1 MICLDQPLNVFVTV
15 VEKRNFSRAA
25 EELHMTQPAVSQ
37 YIKNLEDSLGTKL
50 LERSNRSVELNKAG
64 EIVYHHAKELL
75 NLYSKMN
82 YLLDDLTNRAS
93 GKITIGA
100 SYTYGEY
107 VLPHVIAKIRNNYPL
122 ITPSITIGNSTEIGD
137 LVYSHQLD
145 VGIIEGDYPARD
157 MKVDDFTEDEMV
169 IVAAPSHVQVGN
181 GSILENE
188 MWIVREAGSGTR
200 EATEK
205 MWKQLEITP
214 ANTMAFGSTQLIK
227 ESVEAGIGISFLSR
241 WTIRKELE
249 LGSLVVL
256 TIPDFTYK
264 RTFSILMRSPFQ
276 TKVLEVFLDHLHDH
290 HIH

>member
-1 MICLDQPLNVFVTV
+1 MDQPLNVFVTV

-107 VLPHVIAKIRNNYPL
+107 VLPHVIAKIRHNYPL

-169 IVAAPSHVQVGN
+169 IVAAPSHVQVEN

-188 MWIVREAGSGTR
+188 MWIVRESGSGTR

-214 ANTMAFGSTQLIK
+214 PNTMAFGSTQLIK

-256 TIPDFTYK
+256 TIPDFTYT

-276 TKVLEVFLDHLHDH
+276 TKVLEVFLEHIHDH

>member
-1 MICLDQPLNVFVTV
+1 MDQPLNVFVTV

-37 YIKNLEDSLGTKL
+37 YIKNLEDSLGIKL

-107 VLPHVIAKIRNNYPL
+107 VLPHVIAKIRHNYPL

-169 IVAAPSHVQVGN
+169 IVAAPSHVQVEN
-181 GSILENE
+181 GSMLANE

-256 TIPDFTYK
+256 TIPDFTYT

-276 TKVLEVFLDHLHDH
+276 TKVLELFLEHIHDH

>member
-1 MICLDQPLNVFVTV
+1 MDQPLNVFVTV

-37 YIKNLEDSLGTKL
+37 YIKNLEESLGTKL

-107 VLPHVIAKIRNNYPL
+107 VLPHVIAKIRHNYPL

-169 IVAAPSHVQVGN
+169 IVGAPSHGQVEN

-256 TIPDFTYK
+256 TIPDFTYT

-276 TKVLEVFLDHLHDH
+276 TKVLELFLEHLNDH

>member
-1 MICLDQPLNVFVTV
+1 MDQPLNVFVTV